1 MTSPFIKCARLV
13 TSFFLTVALIFE
25 MKAFSHGKA
34 LEIQKQ
40 FHLIY
45 NEILRLKNFIHVHR
59 QFRNYDNYEN
69 SSQPHHLY
77 HLYDTLTLPNMRLL
91 E

>member
-1 MTSPFIKCARLV
+1 MIFLKMTSPFIKCARLV

-25 MKAFSHGKA
+25 MKAFSRGKT

-59 QFRNYDNYEN
+59 QFWLMTIMKILANHIIYIIYLI
-69 SSQPHHLY
+69 H
-77 HLYDTLTLPNMRLL
+77 
-91 E
+91 